1 MKTICVIPARYS
13 STRLPGKPLREIA
26 GKPMIVRVFE
36 RASTAEKIDFAIVAT
51 DDQRILDAVEKF
63 HGKAILTRAD
73 HPTGTDRIAEVAEK
87 IPDVDLIINVQG
99 DEPLINPKLIDELAE
114 QFEQDSELQMATVAT
129 KIVSID
135 EIKNPNNV
143 KVVMDQKGNALYFSR
158 SMIPFPRVENFSEVY
173 KHIGIYAYR
182 KNFLL
187 EYAKMKPTPLEKTE
201 SLEQL
206 RALENGFDI
215 RVIKSTDRFIGV
227 DTEEDLELVNR
238 IWKESI
244 E

>member
-1 MKTICVIPARYS
+1 
-13 STRLPGKPLREIA
+13 
-26 GKPMIVRVFE
+26 
-36 RASTAEKIDFAIVAT
+36 
-51 DDQRILDAVEKF
+51 
-63 HGKAILTRAD
+63 
-73 HPTGTDRIAEVAEK
+73 
-87 IPDVDLIINVQG
+87 
-99 DEPLINPKLIDELAE
+99 
-114 QFEQDSELQMATVAT
+114 MATVAT